1 MSALEPVTA
10 TINLVKTFIGKFVK
24 DKDLAAKL
32 DHDADSQEFAGEL
45 QLVLA
50 QMAVN
55 LEEAKHPSRFVS
67 GWRPFIGWVCGMGL
81 AYNVLLSPIL
91 DIWFVMPVVEP
102 GLLYPVLLGM
112 LGLSGSRTVEKINGV
127 ARRK

>member
-55 LEEAKHPSRFVS
+55 LEEAKHPSIFVS